1 MEGVSLVAG
10 LLNLA
15 GSKLASKIFCQFSAA
30 LGVKKDL
37 HQLLGLVEEIKT
49 FLHNVGGKVIK
60 NDPALTWL
68 NKLKEIAYS
77 IDDLLND
84 FHMEAEK
91 QKAKELDREKLVMV
105 KCFCDR
111 PKSIWLQHKMAN
123 KIKKI
128 REKFE
133 AIVTER
139 KDFKTLRD
147 GLPMDSNVDR
157 QIATGELPFLTVV
170 DEITVLGRDHDRS
183 NIIYELTESEDQ
195 GIILPKIN
203 DQEMV
208 SVMSIIGL
216 GGSGKTT
223 LAKLVFNDEILI
235 EKHFKVRVWV
245 YVSQKFDVFGLIGK
259 LFEAITDQ
267 RSESHPLQYMSRVI
281 TEQLSGKRFLL
292 VMDDVWNKDLLEWEQ
307 FMLHLKAGA
316 AGSRILL
323 TTRSQEV
330 AEKMNSTLLYNLQ
343 ALSVDDSWKL
353 FLQSSGRDKED
364 LDSEFIDIGKDI
376 VRKCGGVPLA
386 VKALG
391 GIVGSKKEI
400 NSWRAV
406 KESELWDID
415 DRVFTSLWLSYFHLP
430 AYLQQC
436 FLLCSIFPRGY
447 LIDKDYL
454 IAQWIAHGLVIPL
467 NDLEQLEDVGN
478 DYFDSLLKI
487 SFLQDTVQDKY
498 TTVVTCKMHDLVHD
512 LARRILRHE
521 ITVTPEKAIYDPSQS
536 CRYISLTKCIKNI
549 DRKLIRKARALYV
562 CDGAF
567 IFDKPIKKSNHVRSV
582 ILEHVYTSS
591 LSPAIAILKFEY
603 LGYLRMTH
611 LQSETLPEAI
621 SCCWNLQALHVTD
634 CHELLR
640 LPESIG
646 KLKKLRSL
654 DLSGDWKL
662 EGLPQSI
669 CDCDNLHSLRL
680 ISCVN
685 LATFPFK
692 MSRNLQSVNLN
703 GCSRI
708 TQLPNSV
715 VQLEMIKSLNLS
727 FCSDIQ
733 ELPNSFN
740 WFRLHALK
748 LSGTK
753 LARLPDGI
761 VNLRRFR
768 ELDLEGCDELCG
780 MPVGIGQLTQLQR
793 LILFVVRDGKEYARM
808 SELRGLVMLSGD
820 LEIKIIRYIKCSDDD
835 GEKVYLTEKNGLH
848 ELKLQWLSSNRE
860 MDLEVG
866 FV

>member
-1 MEGVSLVAG
+1 MYLLASAVLLLCFGNSKLSHDFTGTQLETGLPFWKITEIYLAISAKIVSEANRRGCTVHLTTAG

-91 QKAKELDREKLVMV
+91 QKAKELDHEKLVMV

-170 DEITVLGRDHDRS
+170 DE
-183 NIIYELTESEDQ
+183 
-195 GIILPKIN
+195 
-203 DQEMV
+203 
-208 SVMSIIGL
+208 
-216 GGSGKTT
+216 TT
-223 LAKLVFNDEILI
+223 
-235 EKHFKVRVWV
+235 
-245 YVSQKFDVFGLIGK
+245 
-259 LFEAITDQ
+259 
-267 RSESHPLQYMSRVI
+267 
-281 TEQLSGKRFLL
+281 
-292 VMDDVWNKDLLEWEQ
+292 
-307 FMLHLKAGA
+307 
-316 AGSRILL
+316 
-323 TTRSQEV
+323 
-330 AEKMNSTLLYNLQ
+330 
-343 ALSVDDSWKL
+343 
-353 FLQSSGRDKED
+353 
-364 LDSEFIDIGKDI
+364 
-376 VRKCGGVPLA
+376 
-386 VKALG
+386 
-391 GIVGSKKEI
+391 
-400 NSWRAV
+400 
-406 KESELWDID
+406 
-415 DRVFTSLWLSYFHLP
+415 
-430 AYLQQC
+430 
-436 FLLCSIFPRGY
+436 
-447 LIDKDYL
+447 
-454 IAQWIAHGLVIPL
+454 
-467 NDLEQLEDVGN
+467 
-478 DYFDSLLKI
+478 
-487 SFLQDTVQDKY
+487 
-498 TTVVTCKMHDLVHD
+498 
-512 LARRILRHE
+512 
-521 ITVTPEKAIYDPSQS
+521 
-536 CRYISLTKCIKNI
+536 
-549 DRKLIRKARALYV
+549 
-562 CDGAF
+562 
-567 IFDKPIKKSNHVRSV
+567 
-582 ILEHVYTSS
+582 
-591 LSPAIAILKFEY
+591 
-603 LGYLRMTH
+603 
-611 LQSETLPEAI
+611 
-621 SCCWNLQALHVTD
+621 ALHVTD

-708 TQLPNSV
+708 AQLPNSV

-761 VNLRRFR
+761 VNLWRLK

-780 MPVGIGQLTQLQR
+780 MPLGIGQLTQLQSG
-793 LILFVVRDGKEYARM
+793 IVCC
-808 SELRGLVMLSGD
+808 RG
-820 LEIKIIRYIKCSDDD
+820 
-835 GEKVYLTEKNGLH
+835 
-848 ELKLQWLSSNRE
+848 W
-860 MDLEVG
+860 
-866 FV
+866 